1 MQGEYEK
8 ILAIRKDKYTNLK
21 DIKKL
26 LAKTNR
32 KYQELRKNLPNVR
45 NIISYTEKELS
56 ELEEQ
61 IKMLKIDSNKV
72 TVDIVVDKEVKG
84 KLEKSNKGL
93 REELSRSKNKRAKL
107 KKAPV
112 VKLETK
118 SKLTRLDRIKN
129 NLNVIESKLKDI

>member
-1 MQGEYEK
+1 MQIKKRQDLLNGIKNSLVMQGEYEK

-84 KLEKSNKGL
+84 N
-93 REELSRSKNKRAKL
+93 
-107 KKAPV
+107 
-112 VKLETK
+112 
-118 SKLTRLDRIKN
+118 
-129 NLNVIESKLKDI
+129 